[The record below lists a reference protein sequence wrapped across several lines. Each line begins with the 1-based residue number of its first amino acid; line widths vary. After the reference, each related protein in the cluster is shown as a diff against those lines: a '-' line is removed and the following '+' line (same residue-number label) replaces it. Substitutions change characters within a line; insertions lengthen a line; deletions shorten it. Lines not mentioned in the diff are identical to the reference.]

1 MVASPKLSKYFYA
14 HEARGAV
21 HATPD
26 NSARPP
32 LPSGPARRRG
42 FPSGASRKRL
52 SDEQR
57 QAIIELLRTTPNAAA
72 VARKFAE
79 ATRVTVS
86 QVTVGSIKREAIK
99 LGKLSP
105 RDPLRLRFSMRSTFL
120 GLARSTAAPGRTGFG
135 QIGSA

>member
-1 MVASPKLSKYFYA
+1 MVASPKLSKYFYEY
-14 HEARGAV
+14 EARSGGV
-21 HATPD
+21 RATPD
-26 NSARPP
+26 NSARSS
-32 LPSGPARRRG
+32 LPFGPARRRG

-57 QAIIELLRTTPNAAA
+57 QTIIELLRTTPNAAA

-86 QVTVGSIKREAIK
+86 PATVGSIKREATK

-105 RDPLRLRFSMRSTFL
+105 RDPLRL
-120 GLARSTAAPGRTGFG
+120 
-135 QIGSA
+135 

>member
-1 MVASPKLSKYFYA
+1 MVASPKLSKYFYE
-14 HEARGAV
+14 HEAGNGRL
-21 HATPD
+21 HATSD

-32 LPSGPARRRG
+32 LPPGPARRRG
-42 FPSGASRKRL
+42 FPSGTSRKRL
-52 SDEQR
+52 PEEQR
-57 QAIIELLRTTPNAAA
+57 QTIIDLLRTTPNAAA

-105 RDPLRLRFSMRSTFL
+105 RDPLRL
-120 GLARSTAAPGRTGFG
+120 
-135 QIGSA
+135 